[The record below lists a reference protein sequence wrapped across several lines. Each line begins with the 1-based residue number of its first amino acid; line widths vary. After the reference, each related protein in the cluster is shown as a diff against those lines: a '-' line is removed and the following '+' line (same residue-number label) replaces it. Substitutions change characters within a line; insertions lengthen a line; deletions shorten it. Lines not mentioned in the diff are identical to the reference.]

1 MAASKSPFSP
11 GLFHFLEEL
20 IDNNN
25 RQWFEAHKERY
36 ITDIREPMSEFITMM
51 QEPLHRISKH
61 IKVDPRPTGGSMF
74 RIYRD
79 TRFSKDKT
87 PYKTQAACHFR
98 HGNRTDAHGLGFYM
112 HIGPKGNMAGG
123 GVWRPPAAVANSIRA
138 RIAENPDE
146 WRKAIGGTAF
156 KKYFPDGIQGEQLKR
171 VPRDFDPEHPLADTL
186 RRKDFFVGSKI
197 TDKQVVSP
205 GLVERI
211 SEIYTAM
218 APMMG
223 FIAAALGLKW

>member
-1 MAASKSPFSP
+1 MATSTSPFSP
-11 GLFHFLEEL
+11 DLFLFLQEL

-25 RQWFEAHKERY
+25 RQWFETNKERY
-36 ITDIREPMSEFITMM
+36 ITDVREPMSQFIVMM
-51 QEPLHRISKH
+51 QESLHRISKH
-61 IKVDPRPTGGSMF
+61 IHVDPRPTGGSMF

-112 HIGPKGNMAGG
+112 HVGPNGNTVGG
-123 GVWRPPAAVANSIRA
+123 GVWRPPTAVANMIRT
-138 RIAENPDE
+138 RIAEHPDQ
-146 WRKAIGGTAF
+146 WRQTIGGKAF
-156 KKYFPDGIQGEQLKR
+156 NEYFPDGIQGEQLKR
-171 VPRDFDPEHPLADTL
+171 VPRDFDPDHPLADTL
-186 RRKDFFVGSKI
+186 RRKDFFLGSKL
-197 TDKQVVSP
+197 TDEQVISS
-205 GLVERI
+205 GLIKRV

-218 APMMG
+218 APMMA